1 MQCTTCPP
9 LPPVQ
14 AQAALAHR
22 MRHVPRQSSVASMVG
37 RVGNAEI
44 RRMASELEAL
54 RSENRRLE
62 REAKVRACGGA
73 GVMGTQQGVS
83 PGAGITV

>member
-1 MQCTTCPP
+1 
-9 LPPVQ
+9 
-14 AQAALAHR
+14 
-22 MRHVPRQSSVASMVG
+22 MVG